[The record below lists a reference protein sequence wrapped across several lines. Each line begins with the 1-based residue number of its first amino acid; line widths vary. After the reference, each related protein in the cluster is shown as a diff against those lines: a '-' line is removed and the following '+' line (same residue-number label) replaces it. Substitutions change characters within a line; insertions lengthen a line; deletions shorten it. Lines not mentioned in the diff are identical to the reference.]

1 MVGQDVRVE
10 DRCGGPVGAA
20 RGGLVA
26 VGGAGPMGWLSS
38 EVAAMA
44 GPTIRA
50 VASVALRVVAMVNL
64 CVSFIVFL
72 VLKVIQS
79 QEYWPC

>member
-1 MVGQDVRVE
+1 
-10 DRCGGPVGAA
+10 
-20 RGGLVA
+20 
-26 VGGAGPMGWLSS
+26 MGWLSS

-79 QEYWPC
+79 QEYWPCCAVVSAVSIGYTRTLVYEC